1 MPLAR
6 ATGIGST
13 FDCADHS
20 YSVCLRARSTISLP
34 VMEDVAAIVVMS
46 ILFGNL
52 CDPHPVK
59 LTSLLKLAAVLFGPA
74 FHDNF
79 LVGIELDGV
88 AALPVEIAEEA
99 VLPSTE
105 REVSHRRGDSNVDA
119 DISRWCFI
127 AEATRGR
134 TARREQRGLIAVGTA
149 LQESERFVHVAGVDE
164 AEHRTEDFGV
174 GQLAGLRYVVKDSWV
189 DEVSG
194 FVLRDFGL
202 ASIEQNLCSL
212 LLANADQR
220 FDSLFALRR
229 DHWSHLHASVE
240 PVADFEF
247 RSRIGDRVAECL
259 LRFADRDRDRDRKAA
274 LSRTPK
280 GTVADDLRSHWHVG
294 VGENDD
300 VILGSALTLRAF
312 AIRCCACVNVFRHRR
327 RADEAD
333 GANLRVVE
341 ERIDSSFSSVDQIH
355 YPFGQSSLFEQ
366 FVDVVHG
373 ERDALGRLDDERVSG
388 SDGVRQIP
396 ERDHAGKVEGHNGG
410 DDAERL
416 ADHHLVDAAG
426 NIFEVVA
433 LHHHR
438 DAAGY
443 FDVLDGAAHL
453 SFGFGERLAVFL
465 GEDAADFIEMIFE

>member
-1 MPLAR
+1 MSLNDTGHRDHR
-6 ATGIGST
+6 A
-13 FDCADHS
+13 
-20 YSVCLRARSTISLP
+20 
-34 VMEDVAAIVVMS
+34 
-46 ILFGNL
+46 
-52 CDPHPVK
+52 K
-59 LTSLLKLAAVLFGPA
+59 LTSLLELAAVLFGPA
-74 FHDNF
+74 FDDNF

-105 REVSHRRGDSNVDA
+105 REISHRRGNSNVDA
-119 DISRWCFI
+119 DISRGCFI
-127 AEATRGR
+127 TEAARGR

-149 LQESERFVHVAGVDE
+149 LEEGERFAQVASVDQ

-174 GQLAGLRYVVKDSWV
+174 GQLARLRYVVKDSRV

-202 ASIEQNLCSL
+202 ASIEQNLCAL
-212 LLANADQR
+212 LLAHADQR

-229 DHWSHLHASVE
+229 DHWSHLHALVE
-240 PVADFEF
+240 PVADCEF

-274 LSRTPK
+274 LSRTAK
-280 GTVADDLRSHWHVG
+280 GTVADDLCSHWHVG
-294 VGENDD
+294 VGEYDD
-300 VILGSALTLRAF
+300 VILSSALTLRAF
-312 AIRCCACVNVFRHRR
+312 AIRCCARVNVFRHWG

-341 ERIDSSFSSVDQIH
+341 EGIDSSFSSIDQVH
-355 YPFGQSSLFEQ
+355 YAFGQSSLFEQ
-366 FVDVVHG
+366 LVDVVHG
-373 ERDALGRLDDERVSG
+373 ERDTLGRLDDEGVSG

-396 ERDHAGKVEGHNGG
+396 ERDHAGKVEGHDGG
-410 DDAERL
+410 NDAERL
-416 ADHHLVDAAG
+416 GGHHLVDAAG

-438 DAAGY
+438 DATAY
-443 FDVLDGAAHL
+443 FDVLDGTAHL

-465 GEDAADFIEMIFE
+465 GEDAADFIEMIFEQHLQLEERLDAV